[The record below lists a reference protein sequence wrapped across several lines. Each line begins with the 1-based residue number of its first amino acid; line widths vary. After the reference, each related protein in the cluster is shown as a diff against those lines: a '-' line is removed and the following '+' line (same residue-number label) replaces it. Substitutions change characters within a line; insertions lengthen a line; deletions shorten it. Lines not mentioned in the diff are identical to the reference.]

1 MAFARVT
8 RDSGIGRVGDSSPGL
23 NGDVANCG
31 CGAMPQAA
39 LKHCPGH
46 PADADSQL
54 KLEDRHGSRLS
65 FRPSRSAAIVDYRF
79 PYPSN
84 PLV

>member
-23 NGDVANCG
+23 NGDVANG
-31 CGAMPQAA
+31 CRAMPHAA

-65 FRPSRSAAIVDYRF
+65 SGPYRVPNSQGRSGL
-79 PYPSN
+79 
-84 PLV
+84 PLPAPQ